1 MLLPKSSQVCLF
13 ILASILLGVEGLKEV
28 WTCETKTDQDCVFPF
43 KFNGKT
49 YENCTTDAL
58 VDSQTPNAWCATETD
73 GSGAMVEGKFGECD
87 LTTCEYVKT
96 GFNPGGVIGGL
107 TGGLVAVGAAIGSS
121 IAYMKKKQKGCY
133 RNSV

>member
-1 MLLPKSSQVCLF
+1 MLPPKSSHASLV
-13 ILASILLGVEGLKEV
+13 ILASILLGVECLKEV

-49 YENCTTDAL
+49 YENCTTDVL
-58 VDSQTPNAWCATETD
+58 GDSQTPNAWCATETD
-73 GSGAMVEGKFGECD
+73 ESGAMVEGKFGECD
-87 LTTCEYVKT
+87 LNSCKYAKT

-107 TGGLVAVGAAIGSS
+107 MGGLVAVGVAIGSS
-121 IAYMKKKQKGCY
+121 IAYMKKKRKGCY